1 MVGFG
6 NFLEV
11 PQPICV
17 QVGWEPSGGLLP
29 GSHRGADVGAELGNL
44 CASVGWVLGTR
55 EAEKRH
61 TSGELDGMFQR
72 REGSQGK

>member
-1 MVGFG
+1 MGFG
-6 NFLEV
+6 NFPEV

-17 QVGWEPSGGLLP
+17 QVGWEPNGGLLP
-29 GSHRGADVGAELGNL
+29 GPYGEADVGAEPGRL
-44 CASVGWVLGTR
+44 CASVGWVLGMR